1 MYSQPQAD
9 ALSYINATTGDAAT
23 VFGPALLGLVRSD
36 ARAARR
42 SVSVLFAAVRGWA
55 ASVPEVPPHH
65 LPTQLATRLAAAKA
79 SAAAAAAADPA
90 AEAVSWLVPL
100 RPVAYAAALLG
111 LCLIVCARRLAAARR
126 GLARASRPEELLQ
139 AREAERRRDEP
150 RRAETAGLRL
160 PVSFPRQAI
169 RAELFLSGKEGAAAG
184 GRNGAEGN
192 KKRNGSATP
201 GDQGAKLEYAGGVGS
216 MR

>member
-1 MYSQPQAD
+1 LDADEAQGEAASARAALAD

-65 LPTQLATRLAAAKA
+65 LPTQLAARLAAAKA

-139 AREAERRRDEP
+139 A
-150 RRAETAGLRL
+150 
-160 PVSFPRQAI
+160 I
-169 RAELFLSGKEGAAAG
+169 RAELSLLSGKEGAAAG
-184 GRNGAEGN
+184 GWNGAEGN